1 MSRKILYFF
10 ISYSISLVLALNFQ
24 LIPPLIPH
32 IIREWG
38 ITRSQAGLITGMTAL
53 PPMILG
59 LFGGYFLDRFG
70 NKRPIIVALS
80 FYLLGESLFLL
91 ANHFSFLILS
101 RIVIGFGTVI
111 LAIVGL
117 RILAEEFQGENLG
130 KAVGFWS
137 TGLPVAALTSFNI
150 FSPIATRYHWKTP
163 MYIILTFTVLVFIMI
178 LLFYKEKLKR
188 TEDNNIGFLRSIREI
203 PQSVWFL
210 GTIWFLFNAGSLS
223 FLTFAPDYFVTK
235 GLSPT
240 YASSVSSLYMIGS
253 FLSPLVGH
261 ILDRTT
267 RHNLIIFGGATFLS
281 LSLMLVYF
289 VNLPLT
295 ILIAG
300 IFAVLVPPSVFYL
313 LPKLTDKF
321 GLGYAILSL
330 FVNLSSV
337 LVPYLIGYARDIS
350 GTYLTSF
357 LLMSTSIFLSGVLG
371 LNLKLKEE
379 IRQYE

>member
-1 MSRKILYFF
+1 MSRKALYFF
-10 ISYSISLVLALNFQ
+10 ISYFISLVLALNFQ

-32 IIREWG
+32 IIREWN
-38 ITRSQAGLITGMTAL
+38 ITRSQAGLITGTTAL

-70 NKRPIIVALS
+70 NKKPIMVALS
-80 FYLLGESLFLL
+80 FYLLGEILFLL
-91 ANHFSFLILS
+91 ASHFSSLILS
-101 RIVIGFGTVI
+101 RIIIGLGAVI

-137 TGLPVAALTSFNI
+137 TGLPVAALISFNI
-150 FSPIATRYHWKTP
+150 FSPIAVRYHWKTP
-163 MYIILTFTVLVFIMI
+163 MYIVLVFTILVFTMI
-178 LLFYKEKLKR
+178 LLFYREKPKR
-188 TEDNNIGFLRSIREI
+188 AEDNNMGFLRSIKEI
-203 PQSVWFL
+203 PQKVWFL

-235 GLSPT
+235 GLSPA

-253 FLSPLVGH
+253 FLSPLVGY
-261 ILDRTT
+261 ILDKTT
-267 RHNLIIFGGATFLS
+267 RHNLIMFGGATLLS
-281 LSLMLVYF
+281 LSLMLVYLISF
-289 VNLPLT
+289 PLM
-295 ILIAG
+295 IFIAG

-313 LPKLTDKF
+313 LPKLTDKL

-337 LVPYLIGYARDIS
+337 FVPYLIGYARDLS
-350 GTYLTSF
+350 GTYFASF
-357 LLMSTSIFLSGVLG
+357 LLMSTSIFFSGLLG

-379 IRQYE
+379 IR